1 MCFIENGKICTLL
14 GPSSSGKSTLL
25 NIVSGIETFEKGSI
39 TINGEVM
46 ENMSEKKLSN
56 YRKKYLGYVFQS
68 YNLILNLTTKEN
80 IPIQS

>member
-1 MCFIENGKICTLL
+1 MENGKICTLL

-25 NIVSGIETFEKGSI
+25 NIVSGIETFEKGYI

-56 YRKKYLGYVFQS
+56 YRKKHLGYVFQS
-68 YNLILNLTTKEN
+68 YNLILNLTAKEN

>member
-1 MCFIENGKICTLL
+1 MCTLL

-46 ENMSEKKLSN
+46 ENMSEKKI
-56 YRKKYLGYVFQS
+56 
-68 YNLILNLTTKEN
+68 LITEES
-80 IPIQS
+80 I